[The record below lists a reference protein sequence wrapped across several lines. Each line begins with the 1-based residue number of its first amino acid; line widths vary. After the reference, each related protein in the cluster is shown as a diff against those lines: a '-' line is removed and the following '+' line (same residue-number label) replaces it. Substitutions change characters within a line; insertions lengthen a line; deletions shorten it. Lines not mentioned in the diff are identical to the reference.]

1 MKFIYNNKEYNF
13 PTSLSQITLR
23 QRIDFDKL
31 YLKEIEDFQNE
42 IFKKDKDE
50 NVIEVDEV
58 DEILFTSFV
67 ASRNLSFFSGIPVN
81 EVEDNIP
88 IEDVL
93 NIFNSCFKAIYENQV
108 IEINSEG
115 YLWNNEI
122 WKIEQP
128 KLSYESKI
136 TFNELIVAKQIVKQM
151 QDLSLGNWVAM
162 VHLAVI
168 FLKKENE
175 VFEESW
181 LASKSKRLEMMYDLP
196 MDIALSIG
204 FFLQNSMNL
213 YTKTSLFSE
222 VEE

>member
-122 WKIEQP
+122 WKI
-128 KLSYESKI
+128 
-136 TFNELIVAKQIVKQM
+136 
-151 QDLSLGNWVAM
+151 
-162 VHLAVI
+162 H
-168 FLKKENE
+168 
-175 VFEESW
+175 
-181 LASKSKRLEMMYDLP
+181 
-196 MDIALSIG
+196 
-204 FFLQNSMNL
+204 
-213 YTKTSLFSE
+213 
-222 VEE
+222 

>member
-1 MKFIYNNKEYNF
+1 M
-13 PTSLSQITLR
+13 
-23 QRIDFDKL
+23 
-31 YLKEIEDFQNE
+31 
-42 IFKKDKDE
+42 
-50 NVIEVDEV
+50 
-58 DEILFTSFV
+58 
-67 ASRNLSFFSGIPVN
+67 
-81 EVEDNIP
+81 
-88 IEDVL
+88 
-93 NIFNSCFKAIYENQV
+93 
-108 IEINSEG
+108 
-115 YLWNNEI
+115 WNNEI

-204 FFLQNSMNL
+204 FFLQTSMNL